1 MPDLADG
8 ESTTM
13 QGSGASP
20 YVLKNTG
27 GVYSCSCPA
36 WRNQSIAIEKRTC
49 KHLRKLRG
57 DAAETERVGS
67 AAPPARAPK
76 PASASGGSA
85 TPAKAGAKD
94 TAPPVLLAHSFA
106 EMQPAVDPSGWWMS
120 EKLDGVRAWWDGTQF
135 ISRLGNA
142 YLAPDWFTAGLP
154 AHPLDGEL
162 WLDRKQFQRCV
173 AIVRRQDRGD
183 GWKQIRYVVFDAPA
197 SEQTFEERLAGCEQ
211 WFQQQQPAYARF
223 HPHERCRDEAHLR
236 SELARVE
243 ALGGEGL
250 MLRQP
255 GSRYIAGRSTTLLK
269 VKSFKDA
276 EARIIGHSAGSGRH
290 AGRLGALEVELPDG
304 TKFSVG
310 TGLSDAEREDPP
322 AIGEIITFRYQ
333 ELSDDGVPRFP
344 SYVGVRTDA
353 VWEPQPKPT
362 RSKKS

>member
-1 MPDLADG
+1 
-8 ESTTM
+8 M

-57 DAAETERVGS
+57 DAAETARVGS
-67 AAPPARAPK
+67 DAPPARAPK
-76 PASASGGSA
+76 PTAIGGA
-85 TPAKAGAKD
+85 APTAKAGAKD

-106 EMQPAVDPSGWWMS
+106 EMQPPVDPTGWWMS

-135 ISRLGNA
+135 LSRLGNA
-142 YLAPDWFTAGLP
+142 YLAPAWFIAGLP
-154 AHPLDGEL
+154 DFPLDGEL
-162 WLDRKQFQRCV
+162 WLERKQFQRCV
-173 AIVRRQDRGD
+173 ATVRRQDRGE
-183 GWKQIRYVVFDAPA
+183 GWRKIRFVIFDAPA
-197 SEQTFEERLAGCEQ
+197 LDQPFEQRLAHCQTWCNDRKPE
-211 WFQQQQPAYARF
+211 FASF
-223 HPHERCRDEAHLR
+223 HPHEPCRDETHLR

-255 GSRYIAGRSTTLLK
+255 GSRYIAGRSTSLLK

-276 EARIIGHSAGSGRH
+276 EARIVGHSAGAGRH

-304 TKFSVG
+304 TRFSVG
-310 TGLSDAEREDPP
+310 TGLSDAERQEPP

-344 SYVGVRTDA
+344 SYVGVREDA
-353 VWEPQPKPT
+353 VWKPQPRRTRAKKP
-362 RSKKS
+362 